1 MAFNSG
7 YITSLFGRR
16 IGLQTL
22 SSAQSGGTRTPPPE
36 YIVGPDDIRKAVS
49 TAETTSSNLYPTGIS
64 FLTTAQS
71 SGVYTLDPPV
81 PGVEKTLFFG
91 TSGTNPI
98 YVKSANSETFQSSN
112 GTSFTVLSSS
122 NTAVY
127 TLRLVGLTT
136 AIWGVIGQ
144 LSTASLKLS
153 TTT

>member
-22 SSAQSGGTRTPPPE
+22 SSAQSGGTRTPAPE
-36 YIVGPDDIRKAVS
+36 YIVGPEDIRKSVT
-49 TAETTSSNLYPTGIS
+49 TAETTSSNLYPAGIS

-71 SGVYTLDPPV
+71 SGVYTIDPPV
-81 PGVEKTLFFG
+81 PGIEKFIFFG

-112 GTSFTVLSSS
+112 GTSFTVISSS
-122 NTAVY
+122 QGAIY
-127 TLRLVGLTT
+127 ALELIGMTT
-136 AIWGVIGQ
+136 SIWAILGG